1 MSSHEQDT
9 PAADLHARTQVQQL
23 PEGTSSDD
31 VNSTSPNFGTFM
43 GPSVPGYPFLSQPQA
58 SGEIGRLGDYRVLAK
73 LGEGGMGFVF
83 RAEDPALKRFVAL
96 KVMRPE
102 VAAKPLA
109 ADRFLREGRAAAGLK
124 SDHIITIYQVGQ
136 ANGAPFIAMEYLEG
150 IALDEW
156 MKQQKKAV
164 PVPHVLRVVRDT
176 LRGLATAH
184 DKGLIHRDIKPANLW
199 IEKGTARVK
208 VLDFGLTRGTDGN
221 DQMTADGAVVG
232 TPAYMAPE
240 QAAGK
245 PVDPRADLFS
255 VGTVMYQL
263 FLGINPFVRSNMM
276 ATMGAVS
283 FDVQP
288 PVVSLR
294 PEVPQAYS
302 DYLDR
307 LLAKDPAGRPANA
320 KAALAELAAIEKSLQ
335 DTAKTLASS
344 SNLPVV
350 SMMAPAAAPVAAQI
364 WGDITDADDTV
375 VRTSMSDPETPR
387 KPPSN
392 KLLIGSGLFAFF
404 ALILGGIVIII
415 TNKDGTKTK
424 VEVPDGATVDVQKDG
439 KTVASVGGKKAE
451 VAKAPG
457 ELPPLPKFAYTPI
470 PVGESP
476 FDKLD
481 PNAIPKEE
489 RFDGQPKELVG
500 VIGTHARRHWGFVN
514 WVTISP
520 DGKLAASH
528 AASGSDCVIV
538 WDMATRQQ
546 KWTFSG
552 GFPHAGS
559 LTFTAD
565 SKRLICLNYGR
576 LTTYDLAGDPA
587 KPTSFDLSD
596 KPEGRNDAWHYATLC
611 EGGRTLAVHGWD
623 DKIALF
629 DLSTGTPRLGEVKQV
644 ANSGRTA
651 VAGEASRVVY
661 TAPDGKLRRATIK
674 NAKFETD
681 EELPIKLGEKEYPAL
696 SPDGKRQALWDTDH
710 LQLWDLTQKPPKPV
724 QTIKFPGIVSQDGR
738 RWFSPDGRWL
748 ASKYT
753 HTALIRIDGSEPKL
767 AGWLD
772 QTDIGSTG
780 SVAFSH
786 DGNRAVVGNSEGFVR
801 FWDLSGAEPK
811 ELSPLEPAKA
821 YPSPYYHQC
830 PQIDPRSNRLMLR
843 TYDLLKETNLTRH
856 QLWDFAAAAPRQ
868 VPGPE
873 SPLDANGGMLFP
885 LQAERWLQ
893 IPMVHGNQPQRYE
906 VRDNRWQPLGEPFGE
921 PDTLGT
927 VSGDGKWMI
936 QLSGTKPG
944 EMKLH
949 GWDVSGDPVKKWSV
963 PVAAKAEWVH
973 GWWILTSSWQ
983 GTSFAVTLAVGAD
996 RELALYRNT
1005 GAKAELTG
1013 TIPIKPGAG
1022 QYRAAISPDGRT
1034 LAHLRDNSWGDIVLE
1049 DISSGKAKEL
1059 NRTGEQSGLGPI
1071 LWLAFSPD
1079 GRHLAYA
1086 SHIGVSVLD
1095 AKTLKP
1101 VYEWKTA
1108 AGPVNWVDWA
1118 ADGRH
1123 LVTHNGNKTVYVLR
1137 LPDLSFAADRKAAEF
1152 VIGKGGTVSVHTPEK
1167 YVFIRHVKDLP
1178 NEPFKLNN
1186 IEFPADSAGGMT
1198 DADLDQ
1204 FRDLDFLNW
1213 LDLRGPNSYTNA
1225 GLAKLAGFPIA
1236 GKLSRLFIASDELTD
1251 DAFQA
1256 AAKFPTLHHFALR
1269 SKRVTG
1275 SGIAHLKTSSI
1286 SMLTLGNCGLVDAEM
1301 VHLKAMP
1308 NLQQLGIFNT
1318 SIGDVGLKHI
1328 SEVKQLNSLQIQ
1340 NCGNLTDEGMK
1351 HLEKCEA
1358 LQYIE
1363 LNSPL
1368 TGACFQ
1374 SLGKIKTLTR
1384 IHSSGIKVTDADVKH
1399 LMSLPKFEELG
1410 LHLNLIT
1417 DVGLETLSQI
1427 KTLNGVNVKGS
1438 KVTAAGVKKFRA
1450 ALPECK
1456 VTSDFPE

>member
-1 MSSHEQDT
+1 MDFLTASVRVGSVLRIDKLAVSSRIRIAFAISYLLNIHVFDLGPTMSSHEQDT

-23 PEGTSSDD
+23 PEATSSDD

-156 MKQQKKAV
+156 IKQQKKAV
-164 PVPHVLRVVRDT
+164 PVAHVLRVVRDT

-199 IEKGTARVK
+199 IEKGTARIK
-208 VLDFGLTRGTDGN
+208 VLDFGLTRGMDGN

-288 PVVSLR
+288 SVIALR

-302 DYLDR
+302 NYLDR

-344 SNLPVV
+344 SSLPVV

-439 KTVASVGGKKAE
+439 KSVASVGGKKAE

-489 RFDGQPKELVG
+489 RFEWQPKELVG
-500 VIGTHARRHWGFVN
+500 VIGTHARRHWGFIN
-514 WVTISP
+514 SVTISP

-546 KWTFSG
+546 KWTFPG
-552 GFPHAGS
+552 GHPHGGS

-565 SKRLICLNYGR
+565 SRHLISLNNGR

-611 EGGRTLAVHGWD
+611 EGGRTLAVHGLD

-629 DLSTGTPRLGEVKQV
+629 EISDGKPRLGEVKQV
-644 ANSGRTA
+644 AKYGRPTMTVA

-681 EELPIKLGEKEYPAL
+681 EELPIKLGEKEYPRAL
-696 SPDGKRQALWDTDH
+696 TPDGKRLALWDTDH

-724 QTIKFPGIVSQDGR
+724 QTIKFPGTVSQDGR
-738 RWFSPDGRWL
+738 CWFSPDGRWL
-748 ASKYT
+748 AAKYT
-753 HTALIRIDGSEPKL
+753 HTALFRIDGSEPKL
-767 AGWLD
+767 VGWLD
-772 QTDIGSTG
+772 QTDSGGNG

-786 DGNRAVVGNSEGFVR
+786 DGNRAVVGNGQGFVR
-801 FWDLSGAEPK
+801 FWNLSGAEPK

-821 YPSPYYHQC
+821 YSAPNYHQC

-856 QLWDFAAAAPRQ
+856 QLWDFAATAPRQ
-868 VPGPE
+868 IPGPDAT
-873 SPLDANGGMLFP
+873 LDTIGGRLFP

-893 IPMVHGNQPQRYE
+893 IPPGDGGQPHRYE
-906 VRDNRWQPLGEPFGE
+906 VRDNRWQTVGEPFGE
-921 PDTLGT
+921 PEVTIGT

-996 RELALYRNT
+996 RELTLYRNT

-1086 SHIGVSVLD
+1086 YSLGVGVLD

-1108 AGPVNWVDWA
+1108 AGIVNWVDWA

-1137 LPDLSFAADRKAAEF
+1137 LPDLSFAADRKAAEY
-1152 VIGKGGTVSVHTPEK
+1152 VLSIGGTVSVNGTGK
-1167 YVFIRHVKDLP
+1167 VVKTAADLP
-1178 NEPFKLNN
+1178 REAFQLTWIDLAYTKVTDEGLAHFKECENMKTIGL
-1186 IEFPADSAGGMT
+1186 AHTLVSD
-1198 DADLDQ
+1198 
-1204 FRDLDFLNW
+1204 
-1213 LDLRGPNSYTNA
+1213 A
-1225 GLAKLAGFPIA
+1225 GLA
-1236 GKLSRLFIASDELTD
+1236 
-1251 DAFQA
+1251 
-1256 AAKFPTLHHFALR
+1256 HF
-1269 SKRVTG
+1269 KDC
-1275 SGIAHLKTSSI
+1275 K
-1286 SMLTLGNCGLVDAEM
+1286 
-1301 VHLKAMP
+1301 
-1308 NLQQLGIFNT
+1308 
-1318 SIGDVGLKHI
+1318 
-1328 SEVKQLNSLQIQ
+1328 
-1340 NCGNLTDEGMK
+1340 NLTTIG
-1351 HLEKCEA
+1351 L
-1358 LQYIE
+1358 
-1363 LNSPL
+1363 S
-1368 TGACFQ
+1368 
-1374 SLGKIKTLTR
+1374 GKQ
-1384 IHSSGIKVTDADVKH
+1384 VTDAGLIYFQNCKLTQLYLQDTQVSDAGLAHIKD
-1399 LMSLPKFEELG
+1399 LKNLEWLNLDGTQVSDAGLARLKDCKNLVSLGLSKTQVGDAGLAHFKDCKNLTGLDLTKTKVTAAKFEELKKAFPKCR
-1410 LHLNLIT
+1410 I
-1417 DVGLETLSQI
+1417 
-1427 KTLNGVNVKGS
+1427 GS
-1438 KVTAAGVKKFRA
+1438 DHGTYEPK
-1450 ALPECK
+1450 
-1456 VTSDFPE
+1456 